1 MQITMKRVAAILFL
15 WIYLV
20 ANTELHQFLR
30 LPVFFAHYQEHR
42 AENPYINLIDFISQH
57 YFADT
62 NNVGKD
68 DQLPFKDKC
77 PEVSLSIAMPP
88 EILPETTLP
97 DFTVAKN
104 IVMFKTPFIASSFHF
119 SIWQPPRA

>member
-1 MQITMKRVAAILFL
+1 MKRASAILFL

-30 LPVFFAHYQEHR
+30 LPVFFVHYHEHK
-42 AENPYINLIDFISQH
+42 AENPEIGLIDFIAIH
-57 YFADT
+57 YFGD
-62 NNVGKD
+62 NNNPDYGKD

-88 EILPETTLP
+88 DNITESILP
-97 DFTVAKN
+97 DFTMSRNV
-104 IVMFKTPFIASSFHF
+104 VMFKSPFVASSFLF